1 MSSALD
7 ITQAVNPPRAAFL
20 DYPLGHTTGKPHAPE
35 LQREILVQALEG
47 FTSLTTP
54 GSVKILPFRWSEDD
68 PWKRTAMLDGDSRV
82 PRDDTPQYQNEEDRQ
97 RAEVKDKLK
106 IGSLSLGELFE
117 ATDRGDES
125 GNMLAKLKVVSV
137 LESLPGVGKVNAK
150 RLLPTC
156 SLSIGTASA
165 TMKKGAAK
173 EMA

>member
-1 MSSALD
+1 MGLIARHAEAAGISTLCMSSALD

-97 RAEVKDKLK
+97 RAEVNNP
-106 IGSLSLGELFE
+106 E
-117 ATDRGDES
+117 TCP
-125 GNMLAKLKVVSV
+125 VSEV
-137 LESLPGVGKVNAK
+137 
-150 RLLPTC
+150 
-156 SLSIGTASA
+156 SA
-165 TMKKGAAK
+165 
-173 EMA
+173 